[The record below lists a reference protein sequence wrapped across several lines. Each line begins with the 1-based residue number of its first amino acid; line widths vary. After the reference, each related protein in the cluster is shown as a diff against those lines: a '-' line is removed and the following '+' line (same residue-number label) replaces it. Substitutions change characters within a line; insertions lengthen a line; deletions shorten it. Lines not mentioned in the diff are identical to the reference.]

1 VSGKLPVV
9 KPKRLLR
16 ALEKRGWEVARVT
29 GSHHILVHDDSQGT
43 VSVPLHNRDMRP
55 GTLNRIL
62 KDAGIGR
69 DELRSLLK

>member
-1 VSGKLPVV
+1 MSGQLPLV

-16 ALEKRGWEVARVT
+16 ALEKKGWKVARVT
-29 GSHHILVHDDSQGT
+29 GSHHILIHEGSQGT

-62 KDAGIGR
+62 KDASIGR
-69 DELRSLLK
+69 DELRRLLK